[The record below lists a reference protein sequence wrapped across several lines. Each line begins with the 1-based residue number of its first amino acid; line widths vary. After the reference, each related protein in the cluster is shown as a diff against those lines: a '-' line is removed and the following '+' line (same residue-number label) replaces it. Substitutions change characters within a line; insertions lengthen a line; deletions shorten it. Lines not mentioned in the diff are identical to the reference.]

1 MALIDTILST
11 VFGGGRNVL
20 RETAEVFRENTE
32 AGAAREV
39 ALRQAALAQ
48 FGAEFTL
55 ARQGWFDRAVDAA
68 NRLPRPLMAM
78 GTLGLFVSAMVDPV
92 WFASRMQG
100 IALVPEPLWWLLGA
114 IVSFYF
120 GARHQAKGQ
129 EFQVRVAQSMAH
141 VPQVMDNLKALRALE
156 AGARTDRPAEAEAS
170 SAPEVASTPEESAPD
185 EADNPALSAWRRKAA
200 LTAHSDPLG
209 GR

>member
-1 MALIDTILST
+1 MALIDTVLTT

-20 RETAEVFRENTE
+20 RETAEVFRENAE
-32 AGAAREV
+32 EGAARDA
-39 ALRQAALAQ
+39 ALRQAALTQ
-48 FGAEFTL
+48 FGTEFTL
-55 ARQGWFDRAVDAA
+55 ARQGWFDRMVDAA
-68 NRLPRPLMAM
+68 NRLPRPLMAL

-129 EFQVRVAQSMAH
+129 EFQVRVAQTMAQ
-141 VPQVMDNLKALRALE
+141 VPQVVDNLKALRALE
-156 AGARTDRPAEAEAS
+156 AGQAAGVDTSVATDPGPDAPA
-170 SAPEVASTPEESAPD
+170 
-185 EADNPALSAWRRKAA
+185 EADNPALADWRRGAV
-200 LTAHSDPLG
+200 TPHSDPLG

>member
-11 VFGGGRNVL
+11 IFGGGRNVL
-20 RETAEVFRENTE
+20 RETAEVFRENAE
-32 AGAAREV
+32 EGAARDSL
-39 ALRQAALAQ
+39 LRQAALAQ
-48 FGAEFTL
+48 FGTEFTL
-55 ARQGWFDRAVDAA
+55 VRQGWFDRMVDAA
-68 NRLPRPLMAM
+68 NRLPRPLMAL

-129 EFQVRVAQSMAH
+129 EFQMRVAQTMAR
-141 VPQVMDNLKALRALE
+141 VPQVVDNLKALRALD
-156 AGARTDRPAEAEAS
+156 AGASVAAEAS
-170 SAPEVASTPEESAPD
+170 VPDDRAGDAPD
-185 EADNPALSAWRRKAA
+185 DADNPALAAWRRMPAA
-200 LTAHSDPLG
+200 PSAGPHADPLG

>member
-1 MALIDTILST
+1 MALIETILGA
-11 VFGGGRNVL
+11 VFGGGRNVI
-20 RETAEVFRENTE
+20 RDTAEVFRENAE
-32 AGAAREV
+32 EGANRDI

-55 ARQGWFDRAVDAA
+55 ARQGWFDRMVDAA
-68 NRLPRPLMAM
+68 NRLPRPLMAL

-129 EFQVRVAQSMAH
+129 EFQVRVAQTMAQ
-141 VPQVMDNLKALRALE
+141 VPQVVDNLKALRALE
-156 AGARTDRPAEAEAS
+156 AGQTVGTEAPAPTVQDADMAG
-170 SAPEVASTPEESAPD
+170 D
-185 EADNPALSAWRRKAA
+185 ADNPALADWRRGAKPP
-200 LTAHSDPLG
+200 HVDPTG
-209 GR
+209 GH

>member
-1 MALIDTILST
+1 MALIETILGA
-11 VFGGGRNVL
+11 VFGGGRNVI
-20 RETAEVFRENTE
+20 RDTAEVFRENAE
-32 AGAAREV
+32 EGANREI

-55 ARQGWFDRAVDAA
+55 ARQGWFDRLVDAA
-68 NRLPRPLMAM
+68 NRLPRPLMAL
-78 GTLGLFVSAMVDPV
+78 GTLGLMVSAMVDPV

-129 EFQVRVAQSMAH
+129 EFQVRVAQTMAQ
-141 VPQVMDNLKALRALE
+141 VPQVVDNLKALRALDSGQAVGTE
-156 AGARTDRPAEAEAS
+156 APAITGQDAEREGE
-170 SAPEVASTPEESAPD
+170 P
-185 EADNPALSAWRRKAA
+185 DNPALSDWRRGAA
-200 LTAHSDPLG
+200 SPHADPLG
-209 GR
+209 GH

>member
-1 MALIDTILST
+1 MALIDTVLGA

-20 RETAEVFRENTE
+20 RETAEVFRENAE
-32 AGAAREV
+32 EGAGRDI

-48 FGAEFTL
+48 FGAEFAL
-55 ARQGWFDRAVDAA
+55 ARQGWYDRAVDAA
-68 NRLPRPLMAM
+68 NRLPRPLMAL

-129 EFQVRVAQSMAH
+129 QFQIRVAQSMAQ
-141 VPQVMDNLKALRALE
+141 VPRVVENLRALQALETRGE
-156 AGARTDRPAEAEAS
+156 AAALDTQRGGRNIAQGLDAS
-170 SAPEVASTPEESAPD
+170 EGG
-185 EADNPALSAWRRKAA
+185 DNPALMDWRDVQSTGVHA
-200 LTAHSDPLG
+200 DPLG

>member
-1 MALIDTILST
+1 MALIDTILGA

-20 RETAEVFRENTE
+20 RETAEVFRENAE
-32 AGAAREV
+32 VGATRDI

-55 ARQGWFDRAVDAA
+55 ARQSWFDRAVDAA
-68 NRLPRPLMAM
+68 NRLPRPLMAL
-78 GTLGLFVSAMVDPV
+78 GTLGLFVSAMINPI

-129 EFQVRVAQSMAH
+129 EFQVRVAQSMAQ
-141 VPQVMDNLKALRALE
+141 VPQVVDNLRALQALD
-156 AGARTDRPAEAEAS
+156 AGSGGAENVQKY
-170 SAPEVASTPEESAPD
+170 SAQHLETPHD
-185 EADNPALSAWRRKAA
+185 DDNPALAAWYLSRAS
-200 LTAHSDPLG
+200 TPYSDPLG

>member
-1 MALIDTILST
+1 MALIDTVLGA
-11 VFGGGRNVL
+11 VFGSGRNVL
-20 RETAEVFRENTE
+20 RETAEVFRENAE
-32 AGAAREV
+32 EGAGREI

-48 FGAEFTL
+48 FGAEFAL
-55 ARQGWFDRAVDAA
+55 ARQGWYDRAVDAA
-68 NRLPRPLMAM
+68 NRLPRPLMAL

-129 EFQVRVAQSMAH
+129 QFQIRVAQTMAQMPR
-141 VPQVMDNLKALRALE
+141 VVENLRALQALE
-156 AGARTDRPAEAEAS
+156 SESDAPASAGAGVTRDIAEGRNTAEDS
-170 SAPEVASTPEESAPD
+170 E
-185 EADNPALSAWRRKAA
+185 NPALNDWRDGRH
-200 LTAHSDPLG
+200 TGGHDDPLG